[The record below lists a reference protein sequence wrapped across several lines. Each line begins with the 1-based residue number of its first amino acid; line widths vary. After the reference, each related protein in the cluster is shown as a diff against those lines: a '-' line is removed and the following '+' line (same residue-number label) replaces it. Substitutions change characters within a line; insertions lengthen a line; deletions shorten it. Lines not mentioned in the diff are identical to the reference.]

1 MVILSDKQVVKQVC
15 IKSSGEIVR
24 NNECSQE
31 FIWKHV
37 YSVPKEC
44 KPLFSFTAK
53 PYIELVFPIYYAG
66 GLRKFCLII
75 KEKSILSYSHE
86 KLVDLVE
93 DVIESLRSREEIS
106 IEDVLVFLYKAL
118 ISYYHR
124 ELSNLDN
131 SIENFINRVIRGE
144 LFYEPIYR
152 LYNRASHLHRG
163 VHGII
168 YSLQCLD
175 RFYPNLKDLGD
186 EAIMLE
192 NMYSTSIDRITQA
205 FNLYY
210 TLISE
215 RTNRV
220 VTKLTIISA
229 IFLPLSLIAG
239 IYGMNFRYMPEL
251 QHPLAYPITLSAM
264 AVIAI
269 GELLYFKIKKWI

>member
-1 MVILSDKQVVKQVC
+1 M
-15 IKSSGEIVR
+15 
-24 NNECSQE
+24 
-31 FIWKHV
+31 
-37 YSVPKEC
+37 
-44 KPLFSFTAK
+44 
-53 PYIELVFPIYYAG
+53 
-66 GLRKFCLII
+66 
-75 KEKSILSYSHE
+75 
-86 KLVDLVE
+86 
-93 DVIESLRSREEIS
+93 
-106 IEDVLVFLYKAL
+106 
-118 ISYYHR
+118 
-124 ELSNLDN
+124 
-131 SIENFINRVIRGE
+131 RGE
-144 LFYEPIYR
+144 LLYEPIYR